1 MKVGPGKNDR
11 GFSMV
16 GWLTGMLADDDIY
29 NQLQFNPFVFDMR
42 SINHDI
48 FCLSNLLSLFQ
59 VSL

>member
-29 NQLQFNPFVFDMR
+29 NQL
-42 SINHDI
+42 
-48 FCLSNLLSLFQ
+48 
-59 VSL
+59 